1 MENVDIET
9 QVPISTLGT
18 GGGTDHDDSV
28 IRPRPMFRWE
38 GILSDPLVKKKPGHK
53 LLSKLGVWLG
63 LTPFWRTGSGSLG
76 VALDVHLEGDQ
87 YVLSDDLY
95 GSPQV
100 RRR

>member
-1 MENVDIET
+1 MEDIDIET
-9 QVPISTLGT
+9 QVPLSTLGT

-38 GILSDPLVKKKPGHK
+38 GILSDPLVKKRPSHN
-53 LLSKLGVWLG
+53 LLSKMGVWLG
-63 LTPFWRTGSGSLG
+63 LTPFWRIGNGSLG

-95 GSPQV
+95 STSED
-100 RRR
+100 

>member
-1 MENVDIET
+1 MEDVDIET
-9 QVPISTLGT
+9 QIPLSTLGT

-38 GILSDPLVKKKPGHK
+38 GILSDPLVKKEPSRK
-53 LLSKLGVWLG
+53 LLSKLRVWLG
-63 LTPFWRTGSGSLG
+63 LTPLWRTGSGSLG

-95 GSPQV
+95 NNSSD
-100 RRR
+100 

>member
-1 MENVDIET
+1 MEDVDIET
-9 QVPISTLGT
+9 QAPVSTLGT

-38 GILSDPLVKKKPGHK
+38 GILSDPLVKKEPSHK
-53 LLSKLGVWLG
+53 LLSKMRVWLG

-95 GSPQV
+95 DSLD
-100 RRR
+100 